1 MRRFNITFPGG
12 THVFNCKI
20 VLFEVL
26 IRGQVPNRKKVL
38 IRGQVPNRKKVGT
51 NKGTGT
57 K

>member
-26 IRGQVPNRKKVL
+26 IRGQVPNRKKVDAK
-38 IRGQVPNRKKVGT
+38 ISQSYSR
-51 NKGTGT
+51 
-57 K
+57 